1 MIITQTPLRISFF
14 GGGTDFKD
22 FFQSEEG
29 CVLSTTIDKYIYVI
43 VKSRFDEKIRIGYTK
58 TELVDD
64 LENVEH
70 ELVREAL
77 RFTGVKSQVEIG
89 TLGDIPSSGS
99 GLGSSS
105 TVTVGVLNT
114 LYHYLNKPPTQE
126 MLARQACQI
135 EIVELQKP
143 IGKQDQYIAS
153 YGGFRFIR
161 FLTDGEVKIESIDLS
176 ESETRRLNQQLM
188 LFYTNHPRTS
198 ASILSEQ
205 KLKIPERMETLR
217 EIKKLAYEAR
227 KYIEAGK
234 FDDFGRLLDKGW
246 RLKSSLTDKISN
258 QEIDQMYQIGLD
270 AGALGGKITGAGGG
284 GFLLLY
290 CPREK
295 QYNVRS
301 ALSSFQ
307 ELPFHM
313 ERDGSK
319 VIFNYR
325 R

>member
-1 MIITQTPLRISFF
+1 
-14 GGGTDFKD
+14 
-22 FFQSEEG
+22 
-29 CVLSTTIDKYIYVI
+29 
-43 VKSRFDEKIRIGYTK
+43 
-58 TELVDD
+58 
-64 LENVEH
+64 
-70 ELVREAL
+70 
-77 RFTGVKSQVEIG
+77 
-89 TLGDIPSSGS
+89 
-99 GLGSSS
+99 
-105 TVTVGVLNT
+105 
-114 LYHYLNKPPTQE
+114 
-126 MLARQACQI
+126 
-135 EIVELQKP
+135 
-143 IGKQDQYIAS
+143 
-153 YGGFRFIR
+153 
-161 FLTDGEVKIESIDLS
+161 
-176 ESETRRLNQQLM
+176 M

-217 EIKKLAYEAR
+217 EIKKLAYEAL